1 MSTNAQP
8 VFLRNYVSN
17 AGKVGLAAKTLMEAC
32 MIRAK
37 VRDWVKHYDLLP
49 WGGNVLAACSG
60 GADSLVLVDLLAE
73 YHDEGLIRLFVAHFD
88 HRLRGEASTRDAEFV
103 RQFCAER
110 NLPFFG
116 GAADVRETMDVAGG
130 SLEEVARHLRYD
142 YLRSVLARIGGGLIA
157 TGHHKD
163 DQAETVFLNLIRGSG
178 NRGLAAMQKRRN
190 DIVRP
195 LLCLKRSEIELYCR
209 ERNLQPRTDESNSD
223 VAYYRNRVR
232 HELIPLVQQRFNP
245 SLTDTL
251 CRTAEILA
259 EGQQF
264 IHQYVMER
272 LTGWALHQG
281 TGYRL
286 DAAVF
291 SCLPAAVQRELL
303 MVLLE
308 QLRGDTRG
316 ISFTHIEQIRQLFLH
331 DNGLRRIDL
340 PGAWQAR
347 KSYRDLYIEAVPTA
361 PGGSQTFL
369 ANEPDRTLLACP
381 GETWLPEFGVTVRC
395 SIQPQALLPLGELGP
410 DKVAFD
416 AAALQFPLY
425 ARRRMPGDIFQPLGA
440 AGARKL
446 KKLLI
451 DLKVPRDQR
460 DTLPIIH
467 DTQGIISV
475 MGLRR
480 SERGRLLASTREIIL
495 IEQIKTANID

>member
-1 MSTNAQP
+1 
-8 VFLRNYVSN
+8 
-17 AGKVGLAAKTLMEAC
+17 
-32 MIRAK
+32 
-37 VRDWVKHYDLLP
+37 
-49 WGGNVLAACSG
+49 
-60 GADSLVLVDLLAE
+60 
-73 YHDEGLIRLFVAHFD
+73 
-88 HRLRGEASTRDAEFV
+88 
-103 RQFCAER
+103 
-110 NLPFFG
+110 
-116 GAADVRETMDVAGG
+116 
-130 SLEEVARHLRYD
+130 
-142 YLRSVLARIGGGLIA
+142 
-157 TGHHKD
+157 
-163 DQAETVFLNLIRGSG
+163 
-178 NRGLAAMQKRRN
+178 
-190 DIVRP
+190 
-195 LLCLKRSEIELYCR
+195 
-209 ERNLQPRTDESNSD
+209 
-223 VAYYRNRVR
+223 
-232 HELIPLVQQRFNP
+232 
-245 SLTDTL
+245 
-251 CRTAEILA
+251 
-259 EGQQF
+259 
-264 IHQYVMER
+264 
-272 LTGWALHQG
+272 
-281 TGYRL
+281 
-286 DAAVF
+286 
-291 SCLPAAVQRELL
+291 

-316 ISFTHIEQIRQLFLH
+316 INFTHIEQIRQLFLH